1 MPSPGCGCRGVERGG
16 VGGCSEAPLCQKTKL
31 GNTHTK
37 SPEGMLQNV
46 PLQNQ
51 IEHIQHAAHIIII
64 IIIIITIRRFCLQ
77 LNLWLVTFGDL
88 SFRSELIHPPKGGCS
103 YCVY

>member
-1 MPSPGCGCRGVERGG
+1 VGAEGWRGVVWEVALKHHYVKRQ
-16 VGGCSEAPLCQKTKL
+16 SLE
-31 GNTHTK
+31 THTK

-51 IEHIQHAAHIIII
+51 IEHIQHAAHIII